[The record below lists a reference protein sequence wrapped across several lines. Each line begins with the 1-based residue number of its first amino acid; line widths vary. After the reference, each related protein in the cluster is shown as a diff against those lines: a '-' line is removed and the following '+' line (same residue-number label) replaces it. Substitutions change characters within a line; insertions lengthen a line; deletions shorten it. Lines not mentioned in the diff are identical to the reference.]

1 MTDTNGWILDMDA
14 GPIFEQIAKNVCRLL
29 ARGDL
34 EPGEKLPSA
43 RDLAQR
49 LSINPNTVVHA
60 YGQLEADGIIEKRR
74 GMGTFIREDAPVKQL
89 RIEMMRGAA
98 TEYAKESRG
107 LKASLVEASATLKEV
122 WDAG

>member
-1 MTDTNGWILDMDA
+1 MTNKSDWTLDMDA
-14 GPIFEQIAKNVCRLL
+14 GPIFEQISKNVRRLL

-34 EPGEKLPSA
+34 EPGDKLPSA
-43 RDLAQR
+43 RDLAQL

-60 YGQLEADGIIEKRR
+60 YGQLESHGIIEKRR
-74 GMGTFIREDAPVKQL
+74 GMGTFVREDAPVAKL
-89 RIEMMRGAA
+89 RKEMMQGAA